1 MYVWAKA
8 SIIDLEACCD
18 GAQTRYDLSP
28 AGCMGSAA
36 RDCLRVRS
44 IPQRLAVWVDPPAI
58 DWSIFST
65 TFIFSYF
72 GPVHGRWPSVY
83 AQANRAEP
91 MRMLPSAVPL
101 KKHIM
106 TRSDPAAHRAVGA
119 KKICRSPTKNV
130 LSRLRW
136 IAYLTACLPTALAL
150 IPKLG
155 SKSWLNHEVRPEDPP
170 PPPHLHSGTVQTC
183 VPGFLNYESP
193 MPGVPSF
200 RICTV
205 V

>member
-18 GAQTRYDLSP
+18 GAQARYDLSP

-58 DWSIFST
+58 DLFCSIT
-65 TFIFSYF
+65 LIFYYF

-106 TRSDPAAHRAVGA
+106 TSPDPATRRAAGA
-119 KKICRSPTKNV
+119 KKFCGSPTKNV

-150 IPKLG
+150 IPKLR
-155 SKSWLNHEVRPEDPP
+155 SKSRLNYEVRPEDPP
-170 PPPHLHSGTVQTC
+170 TPPPAQWDSTNLCPRLS
-183 VPGFLNYESP
+183 
-193 MPGVPSF
+193 
-200 RICTV
+200 
-205 V
+205 